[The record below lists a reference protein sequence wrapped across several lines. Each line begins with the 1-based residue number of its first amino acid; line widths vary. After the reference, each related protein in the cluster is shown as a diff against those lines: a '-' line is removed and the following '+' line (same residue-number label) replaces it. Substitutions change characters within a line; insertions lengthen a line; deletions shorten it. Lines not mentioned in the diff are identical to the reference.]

1 MYAHKD
7 KLFIITFIL
16 KIIDKTIKQFLTKTL
31 FMIHPKSLFN
41 QNPLL
46 SHLWRSLFMVLVLF
60 CSQALMGQQ
69 TVSGSVSDSDG
80 PLPGATVIVQG
91 TDNGVTTDFDGN
103 FSIQASEGDVLELSY
118 VGFQTQTFTI
128 SANQDTI
135 SVVLEADNELEEVVV
150 TGYGTQKKINLTGA
164 VAAVSGEVLDDRP
177 IVNVGEGL
185 QGVIPNL
192 NIDIRNG
199 DPTTSPEFN
208 IRGFESIN
216 GGTPLI
222 LVDNVPM
229 DINSVN
235 PNDIESIS
243 VLKDASSAA
252 IYGARAAFGVILVT
266 TKKGKST
273 KARVNFQTE
282 FAWGQPIMLMDP
294 IDDPYQYALARNVA
308 NIRTNGAPSYDDDYL
323 AAAQIYSNN
332 PTPENAWYRDGTDL
346 IYVGYNDF
354 KEMYLKD
361 WTPQQRHNLSVSGS
375 TDKSNYYVSLG
386 FLEKKG
392 WIDNDEYNIDF
403 DRYNMLAK
411 VSYEVT
417 DWLEMDTRALV
428 THE

>member
-1 MYAHKD
+1 
-7 KLFIITFIL
+7 
-16 KIIDKTIKQFLTKTL
+16 
-31 FMIHPKSLFN
+31 
-41 QNPLL
+41 
-46 SHLWRSLFMVLVLF
+46 MVLVLF
-60 CSQALMGQQ
+60 CSQVLMGQQ

-128 SANQDTI
+128 SANQDSV

-243 VLKDASSAA
+243 V
-252 IYGARAAFGVILVT
+252 
-266 TKKGKST
+266 
-273 KARVNFQTE
+273 
-282 FAWGQPIMLMDP
+282 
-294 IDDPYQYALARNVA
+294 
-308 NIRTNGAPSYDDDYL
+308 
-323 AAAQIYSNN
+323 
-332 PTPENAWYRDGTDL
+332 
-346 IYVGYNDF
+346 
-354 KEMYLKD
+354 
-361 WTPQQRHNLSVSGS
+361 
-375 TDKSNYYVSLG
+375 
-386 FLEKKG
+386 
-392 WIDNDEYNIDF
+392 
-403 DRYNMLAK
+403 
-411 VSYEVT
+411 
-417 DWLEMDTRALV
+417 
-428 THE
+428 